1 MVPLDTLTYRKCFS
15 RIRYYDGRMAQ
26 VTIHVPPRPYQ
37 ARIENGLFTRAG
49 ALLAELLPQSS
60 RIFVLT
66 VAPVYRR
73 WGAKLLRSLKASGFK
88 PQVLQMPNGEPAK
101 RLETV
106 ETLAEKL
113 ARLGADRKAV
123 IVALGGGVVG
133 DVGGLLASLYMR
145 GIELVQVPTTV
156 LAQVDASVG
165 GKTAVNLAAGKNLLG
180 TFHHPRVVLID
191 PGVLSTLPNREF
203 RAGLYEALKCGIIG
217 DVELFLRF
225 EQNRDKILKRDPLEL
240 EWLIA
245 ASVKLKAEVVSADE
259 REGGLRR
266 VLNLGHTIGH
276 ALEAETGYGQ
286 LLHGEAV
293 AWGMIAATH
302 IARTVGRTDSVTAGR
317 IADAVLSLGRLPE
330 VKVNIRKVLARLQT
344 DKKTQDSVVHFVL
357 PREIGKVEVV
367 NDVPER
373 AISDAMEEI
382 RRLSRGGWGR
392 R

>member
-330 VKVNIRKVLARLQT
+330 VKVNTRKVLARLQT

-392 R
+392 K